1 MRGAGSR
8 NVNITG
14 KGLLG
19 ALMHDQ
25 RLMTDFRDLI
35 YNFKINGPLWYKDTA
50 EKLRADELKKHHEE
64 APPKRGIFR

>member
-1 MRGAGSR
+1 M
-8 NVNITG
+8 N
-14 KGLLG
+14 
-19 ALMHDQ
+19 DQ

-35 YNFKINGPLWYKDTA
+35 YNFKVNGPLWYKDTA